1 MLATRSMF
9 LMQRGLRTRL
19 PVQSVTAVNFMN
31 GNENQ
36 LYNVSARGFAKKG
49 RKKKTESDVTTD
61 EEGSQTIEEQVQAQ
75 QQEPE
80 PVKVEKKAP
89 AKEADSSSNNSNLDK
104 SLFEEFSL
112 GDIKRVDSTPGDKPA
127 RMEDTIE
134 GRYAYVLFTTASQN
148 ECLYTVFEDMKYLSL
163 IHKNSEEFRQ
173 FTENAGVGSRE
184 IALLNIA
191 LKETAP
197 FTATTLRFLE
207 VLAENKR
214 LIYIQEI
221 A

>member
-1 MLATRSMF
+1 MF
-9 LMQRGLRTRL
+9 LMQRGLRNRL

-49 RKKKTESDVTTD
+49 KKKKTNSDATTD
-61 EEGSQTIEEQVQAQ
+61 EEGSQTVEEQVQAQ
-75 QQEPE
+75 QQEQEPE

-89 AKEADSSSNNSNLDK
+89 AKTEEVSGNPMNLDK

-112 GDIKRVDSTPGDKPA
+112 GDIKRVDSTPGNKPT

-148 ECLYTVFEDMKYLSL
+148 ECLYTVFEDMKYLSE

-173 FTENAGVGSRE
+173 FTENQGVGIRE
-184 IALLNIA
+184 INLLN
-191 LKETAP
+191 
-197 FTATTLRFLE
+197 
-207 VLAENKR
+207 
-214 LIYIQEI
+214 
-221 A
+221 